1 MYQRPHPRS
10 EHPVRKPRRFA
21 RLPGGFDP
29 APLVAELRA
38 VAPWFA
44 PAAELHA
51 ATRSDEPASE
61 PPPPWIASQWK
72 WHLGTYF
79 LVLRGGPPTTIP
91 GGMLTSGAG
100 VDAPLLD
107 QLPAHR
113 ALLDAATGPLPA
125 PAALAWIGLSP
136 PGARIHL
143 HVDNTRHWDEHHRVH
158 LPLVTTPAARLCV
171 DRRFLHFPA
180 GTCWAID
187 NSAPHGAHNAGPARL
202 HLMVD
207 LPPTPAVEA
216 WMAAGEVIDGDED
229 PATLAALAADPLAH
243 LGPRERADP
252 ALLGRLLRQ

>member
-10 EHPVRKPRRFA
+10 EHPVAKPRRFA

-38 VAPWFA
+38 VAPWA
-44 PAAELHA
+44 EPAAELDA
-51 ATRSDEPASE
+51 ATSWDGAD

-72 WHLGTYF
+72 WHLGTSF
-79 LVLRGGPPTTIP
+79 LVLRGGPPTAIP

-100 VDAPLLD
+100 VDAPILD
-107 QLPAHR
+107 RLPALR

-171 DRRFLHFPA
+171 DGRFVHFPA
-180 GTCWAID
+180 GTLWSID
-187 NSAPHGAHNAGPARL
+187 NSAPHGAHNAGPPRL

-216 WMAAGEVIDGDED
+216 WMTAGAPVDGDED
-229 PATLAALAADPLAH
+229 PTALEALAGDPLAR
-243 LGPRERADP
+243 LGERERADR